1 MIKLQINNFYIKF
14 NKQILF
20 SMHSNNPWDSGFE
33 ELTNINHLPE
43 SKNTNTHKHKETQD
57 IITHWNIKINKKYIL
72 KS

>member
-1 MIKLQINNFYIKF
+1 
-14 NKQILF
+14 
-20 SMHSNNPWDSGFE
+20 MHSNNPLDSGFE

-43 SKNTNTHKHKETQD
+43 LKNTNTHKHKEMQD